1 MPDSGQLGAADT
13 PLRLLSSVHYLTDG
27 ELPQLYDYPDDG
39 TWLRANFI
47 SSLDGG
53 ATVDGTSGA
62 MAGPGDRFVF
72 NLLRELADVIVV
84 GVGTVRIEGYSGVRM
99 GVVQRQHRQARGQSE
114 VPQLAIVTRSGRLDR
129 DMAVFTRTEMAPL
142 VLTTTAVADDTRQ
155 RLAGLA
161 EVIACS
167 GDDPGTVDEAVLVS
181 QLAAR
186 GLRRILTEG
195 GPTLLGTFVERDVLD
210 ELCLTIAPYV
220 VGGLA
225 RRIVTGP
232 GQVADPDALCPCP
245 HRRLRLPVHPLRQDL
260 KQLDVNARLLTDP
273 LRGPHRRRVNG
284 YCGRHESAHDVNRDV
299 GRADLLGD
307 SAGRMRPGV
316 RRRPAVRDLLGRRT
330 ARRSHHDTTAGWP
343 TTARRTQERLVV
355 ARLHVTGVLECWD
368 PSSARRQA
376 GMRKL

>member
-1 MPDSGQLGAADT
+1 M
-13 PLRLLSSVHYLTDG
+13 HYLTDG

-232 GQVADPDALCPCP
+232 GQVPDPDALCPCP

>member
-167 GDDPGTVDEAVLVS
+167 GEIRARSMRQCSCPSSRLAVCAGS
-181 QLAAR
+181 
-186 GLRRILTEG
+186 
-195 GPTLLGTFVERDVLD
+195 
-210 ELCLTIAPYV
+210 
-220 VGGLA
+220 
-225 RRIVTGP
+225 
-232 GQVADPDALCPCP
+232 
-245 HRRLRLPVHPLRQDL
+245 LP
-260 KQLDVNARLLTDP
+260 K
-273 LRGPHRRRVNG
+273 
-284 YCGRHESAHDVNRDV
+284 
-299 GRADLLGD
+299 
-307 SAGRMRPGV
+307 AGRRCSGH
-316 RRRPAVRDLLGRRT
+316 
-330 ARRSHHDTTAGWP
+330 SSS
-343 TTARRTQERLVV
+343 
-355 ARLHVTGVLECWD
+355 VTCSTSCV
-368 PSSARRQA
+368 
-376 GMRKL
+376 